1 MRNEDRRNGVA
12 IPATRRNLLF
22 CKEGEKASVDLVCS
36 RSPCIWKARR
46 IIIIAWPAT
55 GDPGDPLPSP
65 PVPGTVD
72 SYLPHLQLG
81 RDRDNDGGAILSH
94 LLGLL
99 RMRKPRLTMVM
110 GINPT
115 IAYFNNIIY

>member
-55 GDPGDPLPSP
+55 GDPGDPLPFP
-65 PVPGTVD
+65 P
-72 SYLPHLQLG
+72 LPFQ
-81 RDRDNDGGAILSH
+81 
-94 LLGLL
+94 GLL
-99 RMRKPRLTMVM
+99 IVIFP
-110 GINPT
+110 I
-115 IAYFNNIIY
+115 FNWGEIEIMTVGPFFPISWAC